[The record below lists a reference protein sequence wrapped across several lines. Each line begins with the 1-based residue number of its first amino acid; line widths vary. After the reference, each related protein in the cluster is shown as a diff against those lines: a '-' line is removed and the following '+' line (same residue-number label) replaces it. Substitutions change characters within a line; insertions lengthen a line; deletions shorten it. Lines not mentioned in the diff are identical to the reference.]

1 MTQNLQRHASN
12 ECITDTKR
20 AAVIV
25 SALSHEGLSVQTAD
39 GKPARLAVVDQDG
52 RVIAVGHEIAAAAF
66 DASVKSYRNF
76 LIGNGH
82 LRILS
87 KPVPI

>member
-1 MTQNLQRHASN
+1 MKQNLQRQAGS
-12 ECITDTKR
+12 ECITDTAN

-39 GKPARLAVVDQDG
+39 GRPARLAVVDQDG
-52 RVIAVGHEIAAAAF
+52 RVIAVGQEIAAAAF
-66 DASVKSYRNF
+66 DAAVKSYRNF